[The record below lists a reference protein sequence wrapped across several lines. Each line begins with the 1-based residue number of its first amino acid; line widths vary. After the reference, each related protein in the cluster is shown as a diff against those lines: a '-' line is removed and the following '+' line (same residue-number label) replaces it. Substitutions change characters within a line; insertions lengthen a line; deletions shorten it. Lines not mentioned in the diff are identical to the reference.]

1 MNLECRD
8 TKLLACFWVCL
19 ATLKGRANRERPT
32 KHGKSSDK
40 QEQQRQFY
48 SGECIAGIGNKHASL
63 PDSSIAHRYTLDE
76 AGSAHGFAASF
87 RTSSPAAAATTTT
100 TAAAVVVAAAASFT
114 HSLHPH
120 HHHCPYSLYLCKCVS
135 LREGRKE
142 KNTPDPALV
151 KQLATDSNK
160 GESRQSVS
168 HCQTWQEGGHTHTHT
183 HTPGGRGGVADTN
196 RQRVSNQKTHKKQKQ
211 QRCSTVATTRTYLQ
225 TRIFL

>member
-1 MNLECRD
+1 MVKPNWIIQWCLKCCFYSGLLHMNLECRD

-63 PDSSIAHRYTLDE
+63 PNSSIAHRYTLDE

-87 RTSSPAAAATTTT
+87 RTSSPAAAAAAATAATTSTT
-100 TAAAVVVAAAASFT
+100 AAAAVVVAAAASFT
-114 HSLHPH
+114 HSLYPH
-120 HHHCPYSLYLCKCVS
+120 HHHCPYSLYLCKCAS

-183 HTPGGRGGVADTN
+183 HTPGGW
-196 RQRVSNQKTHKKQKQ
+196 RV
-211 QRCSTVATTRTYLQ
+211 
-225 TRIFL
+225 

>member
-1 MNLECRD
+1 MVKPNWIIQWCLKCCFYSGLLHMNLECRD

-63 PDSSIAHRYTLDE
+63 PNSSIAHRYTLDE

-87 RTSSPAAAATTTT
+87 RTSSPAAAAAAATAATTSTT
-100 TAAAVVVAAAASFT
+100 AAAAVVVAAAASFT
-114 HSLHPH
+114 HSLYPH

-183 HTPGGRGGVADTN
+183 HTPGGW
-196 RQRVSNQKTHKKQKQ
+196 RV
-211 QRCSTVATTRTYLQ
+211 
-225 TRIFL
+225 